1 MYIITGQFYKITE
14 VRNVIQFSLTQGIL
28 FRAILI
34 TILHCIRGFFYFRQ
48 TSLSPKG
55 PITIRVSI
63 NGQSVRT

>member
-28 FRAILI
+28 FRA
-34 TILHCIRGFFYFRQ
+34 TILHFIRGFFYFRQ